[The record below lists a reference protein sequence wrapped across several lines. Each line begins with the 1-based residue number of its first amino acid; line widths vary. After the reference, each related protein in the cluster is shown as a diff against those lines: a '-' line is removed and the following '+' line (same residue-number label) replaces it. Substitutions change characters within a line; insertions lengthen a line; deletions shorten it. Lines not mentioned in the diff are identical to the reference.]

1 MILST
6 VTLSLFHSFTLSL
19 SKAVIEIKNIT
30 KTFGDRPVLAG
41 IDGTF
46 KPGDTSL
53 IIGGSGTGKSVLLK
67 CMIGLVKPD
76 SGEVR
81 YDGRDFLTSTIEDQ
95 KIIRREMGV
104 LFQGSAL
111 FDSKTVLQNVRFPLD
126 MLTEQSESEK
136 VDRAQECLKRVG
148 LEEAADRMPSEIS
161 GGMKKRVGIARSI
174 VLNPKY
180 LFCDEPNSGLDPLT
194 SIKIDQLIKEI
205 TDEFKITTVV
215 ITHDMNSMMEIGEK
229 IMFLYQGNKLWEGD
243 SNTLTHSNV
252 AELNEFIFASKLIR
266 EMEH

>member
-1 MILST
+1 M
-6 VTLSLFHSFTLSL
+6 
-19 SKAVIEIKNIT
+19 IEIKNIA
-30 KTFGDRPVLAG
+30 KTFGDRQVLTG
-41 IDGTF
+41 INGSF
-46 KPGDTSL
+46 KPGETSL

-76 SGEVR
+76 EGEVL
-81 YDGRDFLTSTIEDQ
+81 YDGRNFLTVDEDGQ

-111 FDSKTVLQNVRFPLD
+111 FDSKTVLGNVRFPLD
-126 MLTEQSESEK
+126 MLTDQTESEK
-136 VDRAQECLKRVG
+136 IDRARESLRRVG

-161 GGMKKRVGIARSI
+161 GGMKKRVGIARAI

-205 TDEFKITTVV
+205 TDEFKITTVI
-215 ITHDMNSMMEIGEK
+215 ITHDMNSMMEIGHY
-229 IMFLYQGNKLWEGD
+229 IMFLYEGKKLWEGNSTTITQSD
-243 SNTLTHSNV
+243 VS
-252 AELNEFIFASKLIR
+252 ELNEFIFANKLLR
-266 EMEH
+266 ELEK